1 MKDQFAGMNTEIV
14 AGTVQPLGITAP
26 LAKELKITY
35 PIMSDTDH
43 KVSQA
48 YGVYNTPGGMGAFS
62 THSIFLIDTQG
73 DIHWSKVSLE
83 MYIDPAEI
91 TQQVTD
97 LAKQE
102 G

>member
-1 MKDQFAGMNTEIV
+1 MGTEIV
-14 AGTVQPLGITAP
+14 ASTVQPMGITAP
-26 LAKELKITY
+26 LAKELKIAY
-35 PIMSDTDH
+35 PIMTDTDH

-62 THSIFLIDTQG
+62 THSIFLIDKQG
-73 DIHWSKVSLE
+73 NIHWSKVSLE

-91 TQQVTD
+91 AQQVTN